1 MAPSRRSSGVGD
13 QSLNSERG
21 TLRFAQQG
29 SAQPSTIPF
38 KEQQPM

>member
-1 MAPSRRSSGVGD
+1 RSSGVGD

-38 KEQQPM
+38 KERQPM